1 MHGDRGRVTE
11 LRMEGRNEGRMDGW
25 MDKWTDRWMDCSLG
39 LESEVKIKM
48 ESEEM
53 KASSR
58 QL

>member
-1 MHGDRGRVTE
+1 
-11 LRMEGRNEGRMDGW
+11 MDGW

-58 QL
+58 QLQVNGV